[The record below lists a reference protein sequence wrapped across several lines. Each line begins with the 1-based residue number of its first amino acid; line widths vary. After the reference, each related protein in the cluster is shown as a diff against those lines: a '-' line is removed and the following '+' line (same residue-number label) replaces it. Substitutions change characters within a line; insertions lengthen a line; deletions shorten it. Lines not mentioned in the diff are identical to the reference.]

1 VGIKLLKGGSDST
14 ICQKVKMEKNWNI
27 LIVGAGTMGRG
38 IAEVFSAKGINT
50 TLYDAY
56 PEQLEKAKKL
66 IKTDMHYMKEEGLVI
81 EEEVKNTQNLIFYEE
96 DLKKCAPNANLVIEG
111 IFEDADAKHDIF
123 NQLDQLC
130 TADCLFLSNTSA
142 SNIFEIAQISH
153 PERLLITHFFNP
165 PYIMPLVEIVMGPKT
180 SPETLDIVKKLLI
193 KVGKDPAVIKQ
204 YIPGFIVNRIATAIA
219 REAGYMITQGW
230 TTGADIDRAIRNTS
244 GIRYAFEGPM
254 ALYDVVGW
262 DLTTKVSKDIHKSLC
277 NDNNMENRLGE
288 ELVEKGDLGLK
299 SGKGVYD
306 YTDVNTQEYMN
317 KRSHKII
324 KMIKTMRTL
333 ND

>member
-1 VGIKLLKGGSDST
+1 MK
-14 ICQKVKMEKNWNI
+14 KNWNI

-38 IAEVFSAKGINT
+38 IAEIFSAKGIST
-50 TLYDAY
+50 TLYDAF
-56 PEQLEKAKKL
+56 PEQFGKAKKM
-66 IKTDMHYMKEEGLVI
+66 IQADMDYMQEEGLVN
-81 EEEVKNTQNLIFYEE
+81 EEEMKNTQNLIFYEE
-96 DLKKCAPNANLVIEG
+96 DLKKCAPKANLVFEG
-111 IFEDADAKHDIF
+111 IFEDFDAKRDIF

-130 TADCLFLSNTSA
+130 TADCIFCSNTSA

-165 PYIMPLVEIVMGPKT
+165 PYIMPLVEVVMGPET
-180 SPETLDIVKKLLI
+180 SPETLDMVKELLI
-193 KVGKDPAVIKQ
+193 EIGKDPAVIKQ

-219 REAGYMITQGW
+219 REAGYMVTQGW

-277 NDNNMENRLGE
+277 NDDDMENRLGK
-288 ELVEKGDLGLK
+288 ELMKKGEVGLK

-306 YTDVNTQEYMN
+306 YSDVDTQEYMN
-317 KRSHKII
+317 ERSHKII
-324 KMIKTMRTL
+324 KMIKTMRAL
-333 ND
+333 NDPE

>member
-1 VGIKLLKGGSDST
+1 MK
-14 ICQKVKMEKNWNI
+14 KNWNI

-38 IAEVFSAKGINT
+38 IVEVFSAKGIST
-50 TLYDAY
+50 TLYDAF
-56 PEQLEKAKKL
+56 PEQLGKAKNM
-66 IKTDMHYMKEEGLVI
+66 IQADMDYMQEEGLVN

-96 DLKKCAPNANLVIEG
+96 DLKKCAPKANLVFEG
-111 IFEDADAKHDIF
+111 IFEDFDAKRDIF
-123 NQLDQLC
+123 NKLDQLC
-130 TADCLFLSNTSA
+130 TEDCIFCSNTSA

-165 PYIMPLVEIVMGPKT
+165 PYIMPLVEVVMGPET
-180 SPETLDIVKKLLI
+180 SPETLDMVKELLI
-193 KVGKDPAVIKQ
+193 EVGKDPAVIKQ

-277 NDNNMENRLGE
+277 NDDDMENRLGK
-288 ELVEKGDLGLK
+288 ELMKKGQVGLK

-306 YTDVNTQEYMN
+306 YSDVDTQEYMN
-317 KRSHKII
+317 ERSHKII
-324 KMIKTMRTL
+324 KMIKTMRAL
-333 ND
+333 NNPE

>member
-1 VGIKLLKGGSDST
+1 MK
-14 ICQKVKMEKNWNI
+14 KNWNI

-38 IAEVFSAKGINT
+38 IAEIFSAKGIST
-50 TLYDAY
+50 TLYDAF
-56 PEQLEKAKKL
+56 PEQLGKAKKM
-66 IKTDMHYMKEEGLVI
+66 IQADMDYMQEEGLVN
-81 EEEVKNTQNLIFYEE
+81 EEEMKNTQNLIFYEE
-96 DLKKCAPNANLVIEG
+96 DLKKCAPKANLVFEG
-111 IFEDADAKHDIF
+111 IFEDFDAKRDIF

-130 TADCLFLSNTSA
+130 TADCIFCSNTSA

-165 PYIMPLVEIVMGPKT
+165 PYIMPLVEVVMGPET
-180 SPETLDIVKKLLI
+180 SPETLDMVKELLI
-193 KVGKDPAVIKQ
+193 EIGKDPAVIKQ

-219 REAGYMITQGW
+219 REAGYMVTQGW

-277 NDNNMENRLGE
+277 NDDDMENRLGK
-288 ELVEKGDLGLK
+288 ELMKKGEVGLK

-306 YTDVNTQEYMN
+306 YSDVDTQEYMN
-317 KRSHKII
+317 ERSHKII
-324 KMIKTMRTL
+324 KMIKTMRAL
-333 ND
+333 NDPE

>member
-1 VGIKLLKGGSDST
+1 MK
-14 ICQKVKMEKNWNI
+14 KNWNI

-38 IAEVFSAKGINT
+38 IVEVFSAKGIST
-50 TLYDAY
+50 TLYDAF
-56 PEQLEKAKKL
+56 PEQLGKAKNM
-66 IKTDMHYMKEEGLVI
+66 IQADMDYMQEEGLVN

-96 DLKKCAPNANLVIEG
+96 DLKKCAPKANLVFEG
-111 IFEDADAKHDIF
+111 IFEDFDAKRDIF
-123 NQLDQLC
+123 NKLDQLC
-130 TADCLFLSNTSA
+130 TEDCIFCSNTSA

-165 PYIMPLVEIVMGPKT
+165 PYIMPLVEVVMGPET
-180 SPETLDIVKKLLI
+180 SPETLDMVKELLI
-193 KVGKDPAVIKQ
+193 EIGKDPAVIKQ

-277 NDNNMENRLGE
+277 NDDDMENRLGK
-288 ELVEKGDLGLK
+288 ELMKKGQVGLK

-306 YTDVNTQEYMN
+306 YSDVDTQEYMN
-317 KRSHKII
+317 ERSHKII
-324 KMIKTMRTL
+324 KMIKTMRAL
-333 ND
+333 NNPE